1 MIADRARL
9 RTLLASLAR
18 TLHAGPLADCFFDPS
33 TALCLKRSTA
43 PDRMTPLIAV
53 CEPTRC
59 PNACLTQR
67 HQPAWER
74 AAADAAVLLR
84 EKRLPEPQR
93 LVLQQE
99 LVRVQAVLA
108 GIRSQPAPARPAAA
122 ER

>member
-1 MIADRARL
+1 MTQRPDGAQTIGEILAAARARL
-9 RTLLASLAR
+9 ARLTPAEAFEEFCAGATLIDIR
-18 TLHAGPLADCFFDPS
+18 
-33 TALCLKRSTA
+33 
-43 PDRMTPLIAV
+43 
-53 CEPTRC
+53 
-59 PNACLTQR
+59 
-67 HQPAWER
+67 PAWQR

-108 GIRSQPAPARPAAA
+108 GIRSQPAPACPAAA